1 MARRPE
7 STKLLELLDAKDR
20 ATGERHLA
28 TLANPKASAADRA
41 GARAWLD
48 AVTAR
53 VLEQLE
59 GRGPK
64 VEGR

>member
-7 STKLLELLDAKDR
+7 AAKLLELLDAKDR

-48 AVTAR
+48 GVTAR

-59 GRGPK
+59 GRGPQA
-64 VEGR
+64 EGR